1 MHSIQ
6 RKLHIGSDGLLQI
19 HLPEVRDT
27 DVYVVVVYRTS
38 LPKPAE
44 ALPLAQFYGCI
55 QDETFT
61 RHPQNEQSER
71 EPFE

>member
-6 RKLHIGSDGLLQI
+6 QKLHIGSDGLLQI
-19 HLPEVRDT
+19 HLPEARDT
-27 DVYVVVVYRTS
+27 DIYVVIVYSVS
-38 LPKPAE
+38 LPKPVE

-61 RHPQNEQSER
+61 RHPQSEQSER
-71 EPFE
+71 ELFE